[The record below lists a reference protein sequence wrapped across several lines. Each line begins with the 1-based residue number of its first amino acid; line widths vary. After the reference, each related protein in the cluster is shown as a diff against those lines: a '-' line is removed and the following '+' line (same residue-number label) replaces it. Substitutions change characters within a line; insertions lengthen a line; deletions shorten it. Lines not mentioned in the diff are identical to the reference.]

1 MSTTYTIGRLA
12 KAANVPT
19 STVRYYERVGLL
31 TPSHRSGGN
40 YRIYD
45 AADLDRLRFIKAAQ
59 GTGFTL
65 DNIRVLM
72 GLESGTTHVCDEV
85 QDLLTH
91 RLADVEQQMKDLK
104 RVQGVLRASLKL
116 CRSDTADNRCK
127 VIEHLTGQKP
137 HAT

>member
-1 MSTTYTIGRLA
+1 MSTSYTIGWLA
-12 KAANVPT
+12 KGANVPP

-31 TPSHRSGGN
+31 TPHCRSRGN

-45 AADLDRLRFIKAAQ
+45 TADLDRLRFIKAAQ

-65 DNIRVLM
+65 DDIRVLM

-91 RLADVEQQMKDLK
+91 RLADVEQRMKDLK

-137 HAT
+137 HEK